1 MSIKIGYH
9 DLFLLTSD
17 PSGYGEEYGPMYIVR
32 NVFCSVHFSS
42 YNFPADAK
50 RYEEVVFSLP
60 EIREIQKKLEAI
72 IGPVWGS
79 LLIRE

>member
-1 MSIKIGYH
+1 
-9 DLFLLTSD
+9 
-17 PSGYGEEYGPMYIVR
+17 MYIVR